1 MANQGELVNLD
12 IMDFQAVG
20 DFALKM
26 NIDII
31 VVGPEAPLVEG
42 IKDYFKGKKEYD
54 AITLVGPSKQGAM
67 LEGSKDF
74 AKDFMMRHHIPTAAH
89 KTFNGT
95 NIQAG
100 LDYLSTQKPPFVLK
114 ADGLCAGKGVLI
126 IDNLVEAQ
134 DKFKEMLDGMF
145 GQASASVVVEEF
157 LSGIE
162 CSVFVITDGCGHY
175 QILPEAKDYKRIGEH
190 DKGLNTGGMGSVS
203 PVSFATPE
211 WMRTR

>member
-1 MANQGELVNLD
+1 MKNILLLGSGGREHAIAWKIAQSPRLKKLYIAPGNPGMANQGELVNLD

-114 ADGLCAGKGVLI
+114 AA
-126 IDNLVEAQ
+126 
-134 DKFKEMLDGMF
+134 
-145 GQASASVVVEEF
+145 
-157 LSGIE
+157 
-162 CSVFVITDGCGHY
+162 Y
-175 QILPEAKDYKRIGEH
+175 
-190 DKGLNTGGMGSVS
+190 
-203 PVSFATPE
+203 
-211 WMRTR
+211 

>member
-1 MANQGELVNLD
+1 MKNILLLGSGGREHAIAWKIAQSPRLKKLYIAPGNPGMANQGELVNLD

-126 IDNLVEAQ
+126 IDNLVNGECKLSE
-134 DKFKEMLDGMF
+134 DTRRTLDIG
-145 GQASASVVVEEF
+145 AAVVADQ
-157 LSGIE
+157 
-162 CSVFVITDGCGHY
+162 T
-175 QILPEAKDYKRIGEH
+175 
-190 DKGLNTGGMGSVS
+190 LNRPLVVGDTGGLQHLFRS
-203 PVSFATPE
+203 
-211 WMRTR
+211 